1 MESKIPCETRE
12 AGSAERVSKMQING
26 IGNDNM
32 QNNQIYKTPTRRRSN
47 VVTENGTA
55 RAGVDFKYSKEG
67 KEALRQSEISKQNI
81 RSQDTRPS
89 QNVVKTPK
97 LVEMEQ
103 AGEYTQNPYA
113 SEVAATG
120 AAEGEKSPL
129 IIFWEKVRLKLKTL
143 TDYFSNHFSKHFSD
157 NLANHFSNFFGRKN
171 EASAEETAVEEQNN
185 TIKAELDDSAD
196 SSHENSLPTDTYDS
210 SGRYKKNN
218 FSDPTYTERI

>member
-1 MESKIPCETRE
+1 MKMRSHTGGK
-12 AGSAERVSKMQING
+12 GERMQVNG

-32 QNNQIYKTPTRRRSN
+32 QNNQIYKTPTRRRNN
-47 VVTENGTA
+47 VVTENGTG
-55 RAGVDFKYSKEG
+55 RAGVDFRYSQEG
-67 KEALRQSEISKQNI
+67 KEALRQSELAKQNN
-81 RSQDTRPS
+81 RAQNTQPS
-89 QNVVKTPK
+89 QNIAKTPK

-143 TDYFSNHFSKHFSD
+143 TDYFANHFSKHFSD
-157 NLANHFSNFFGRKN
+157 NLSNHFSNFFGRKN
-171 EASAEETAVEEQNN
+171 EASA
-185 TIKAELDDSAD
+185 DDSAMEEQ
-196 SSHENSLPTDTYDS
+196 SNTTLAESENLSDTAYEKTMPTDTYDS

>member
-1 MESKIPCETRE
+1 
-12 AGSAERVSKMQING
+12 MQING

-55 RAGVDFKYSKEG
+55 RAGVDFRFSKEG
-67 KEALRQSEISKQNI
+67 EEALKQAEVSKQES
-81 RSQDTRPS
+81 RTPVSASVQGS
-89 QNVVKTPK
+89 AKTPK
-97 LVEMEQ
+97 LAQIEQ

-129 IIFWEKVRLKLKTL
+129 IVFWEKVRLKLKTL
-143 TDYFSNHFSKHFSD
+143 TDYFANHFSKHFSN
-157 NLANHFSNFFGRKN
+157 NLSNHFSNFFGKKN
-171 EASAEETAVEEQNN
+171 EASGDEPAMDEQSNMALSKKEEPAVTDYE
-185 TIKAELDDSAD
+185 KSM
-196 SSHENSLPTDTYDS
+196 PTDTYDS
-210 SGRYKKNN
+210 NGRYKKNS